1 MALPLKLH
9 CRQWLALRQLMVARQ
24 VLLMLLTPLPLPML
38 PWCPAAAAL
47 GLPSVALPL
56 KLHCQWLTQGK

>member
-9 CRQWLALRQLMVARQ
+9 CRQWLALRQLMVARL
-24 VLLMLLTPLPLPML
+24 VPLMLPTPLPLPML
-38 PWCPAAAAL
+38 PRCPAAVVAVL

-56 KLHCQWLTQGK
+56 KLHCR